1 MIIVLILSEMMSKKY
16 KAIIGIMK
24 IGIVYSEKVEIYE
37 VQNWFP
43 STGLR
48 GYNDAL
54 AALLKMMHEDRFT
67 YDYAKIY
74 VDNLERIRK
83 EGHLVQTIDRK
94 ELGDNVHKY
103 PLDCILFDIDFATL
117 SREGIKFKPFS
128 LI

>member
-1 MIIVLILSEMMSKKY
+1 LIIVFILSEMMSKKY
-16 KAIIGIMK
+16 KIGIM
-24 IGIVYSEKVEIYE
+24 YSEKVEIYE
-37 VQNWFP
+37 VQERFP
-43 STGLR
+43 GTVLR

-54 AALLKMMHEDRFT
+54 LAGLLRMMHEDRFT

-83 EGHLVQTIDRK
+83 EGHLVQTIDSK
-94 ELGDNVHKY
+94 EFNVHKY

-117 SREGIKFKPFS
+117 SREGINFKPFS